1 MALFAVT
8 NSTTVTN
15 SSQVA
20 MTTTDISIISVF
32 ASTIAPAPV
41 VQLRRAKIYDLLV
54 GTNSTPSDGVV
65 VWSAQRATAGST
77 SAYAGYLSSVALA
90 LDQADSL
97 PAMAVWANS
106 SAETAYTFT
115 ATTFPWYVGVNSR
128 ASYRWVAA
136 PGSEIVVPATS
147 SAGVVLRAKSPAGYT
162 GTGTGTVMWS
172 E

>member
-1 MALFAVT
+1 MAMYAVT

-20 MTTTDISIISVF
+20 VATTDISLVSVF

-41 VQLRRAKIYDLLV
+41 IQLRRAKVYDLLV
-54 GTNSTPSDGVV
+54 GTNGTPADNAVI
-65 VWSAQRATAGST
+65 WSMQRATAGST
-77 SAYAGYLSSVALA
+77 SAYTGYVSSVALA
-90 LDQADSL
+90 LDPADSN
-97 PAMAVWANS
+97 PASAVWINS

-115 ATTFPWYVGVNSR
+115 ATNFPWYVGVNQR

-136 PGSEIVVPATS
+136 PGGEIVLPAVS
-147 SAGVVLRAKSPAGYT
+147 SAGVVLRVKSPAYT
-162 GTGTGTVMWS
+162 GTATGTVMWS